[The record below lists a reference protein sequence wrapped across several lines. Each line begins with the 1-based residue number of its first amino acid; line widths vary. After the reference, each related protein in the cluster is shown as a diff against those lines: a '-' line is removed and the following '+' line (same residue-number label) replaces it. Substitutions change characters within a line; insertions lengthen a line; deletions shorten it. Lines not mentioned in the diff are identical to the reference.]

1 VAVEIEK
8 NVTRVNPQNLSGYL
22 IGKPRVGDEGYAQ
35 YVRDRNLDMKRMNH
49 LSDCKLWENSMYFE
63 I

>member
-8 NVTRVNPQNLSGYL
+8 NVTRVNPQNLSGYF
-22 IGKPRVGDEGYAQ
+22 IGKPRVGDEVYAQ

-49 LSDCKLWENSMYFE
+49 LSDCKL
-63 I
+63 